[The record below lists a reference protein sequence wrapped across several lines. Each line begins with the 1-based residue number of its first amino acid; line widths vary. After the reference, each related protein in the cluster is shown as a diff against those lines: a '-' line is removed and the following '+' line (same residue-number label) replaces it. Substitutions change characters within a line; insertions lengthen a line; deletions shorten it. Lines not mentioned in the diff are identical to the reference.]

1 MLGPGFADFQLKFVY
16 YVKYFI
22 EDVVPPS
29 TNSLGLPL
37 LRQANAG
44 EIFHV
49 LEDDDQKTANLTEN
63 ERDVELVKMIL
74 TLLVAFD
81 KL

>member
-1 MLGPGFADFQLKFVY
+1 MTKEINFQA
-16 YVKYFI
+16 
-22 EDVVPPS
+22 PPS

-49 LEDDDQKTANLTEN
+49 LGDDPKPNTLTEN
-63 ERDVELVKMIL
+63 ERDVE
-74 TLLVAFD
+74 
-81 KL
+81 